1 MWSTGVIIYVSLSGQ
16 FPFNEDVDIEDQIK
30 NAQFMYP
37 PKPWSCVSQEAINC
51 IKHCLV
57 VRREY
62 RYSVDQAL
70 NDPFFNNELTKQD
83 LKDLEERIGQVWIT
97 NLRRPFTTF
106 NSEDSIEQHE
116 PHPAFIYKSSV

>member
-1 MWSTGVIIYVSLSGQ
+1 M
-16 FPFNEDVDIEDQIK
+16 
-30 NAQFMYP
+30 
-37 PKPWSCVSQEAINC
+37 
-51 IKHCLV
+51 V

-70 NDPFFNNELTKQD
+70 NDPFFTNELTKQD
-83 LKDLEERIGQVWIT
+83 LKELEERLGQVWIT

-116 PHPAFIYKSSV
+116 PHPAFRYKSSV